1 MLLQDLHLGALPYL
15 ERYVNNGS
23 PSGFTTRY
31 TTSPDTSPFS
41 LKPFIH
47 PYVCAA
53 QDQSFINFG
62 RLPNFEGLSELR
74 GKNWLLIHPDM
85 KDEKIF
91 HGKNV
96 SLIPSTEI
104 GLIPT
109 ASGRTLELISSL
121 NRGYFK
127 LHYDGIIGRIPR
139 ELNFKKA
146 VAGPEISKLLVSL
159 IDQNKLD
166 SRLKLMRETGARV
179 FLGTTR
185 GKRKIEWGMVWRE
198 KDPYNVDFNKV
209 KYIIPVFSLF
219 ATDRLAKK
227 DKPLL
232 EQIIKLKGVPPVGYV
247 LEQLIFPMID
257 CYFNLIQQSGIQ
269 PEWHAQNLLVGFTE
283 DFTPVNF
290 IMRDLESMD
299 KDLTFMQMLNLKVE
313 FQSYPFKCIWK
324 DQWNYKIKHSFMYDY
339 KFGEYILQPLLNFLK
354 KSFEIETSC
363 LNLDIK
369 HYSKT
374 LINEFPKDFF
384 PKDWY
389 VFKKVLIDQSTDSRP
404 YVKKRNPKFRF

>member
-23 PSGFTTRY
+23 PSGFTRRY

-41 LKPFIH
+41 LIPFIH
-47 PYVCAA
+47 PYVCVA
-53 QDQSFINFG
+53 QDQSFIDFG
-62 RLPNFEGLSELR
+62 RLPAFENFSELR
-74 GKNWLLIHPDM
+74 GENWLLVHPDM
-85 KDEKIF
+85 KGKKIF
-91 HGKNV
+91 HRKHV
-96 SLIPSTEI
+96 SLVPSTEI
-104 GLIPT
+104 KLIPT

-139 ELNFKKA
+139 DLNVKKA

-166 SRLKLMRETGARV
+166 SRLTLMRETGARV
-179 FLGTTR
+179 FLGTTSR
-185 GKRKIEWGMVWRE
+185 NRKIEWGMVWRE
-198 KDPYNVDFNKV
+198 KDPYKIDFNNV

-219 ATDRLAKK
+219 AKDKLAKK

-232 EQIIKLKGVPPVGYV
+232 EQIIKLKGVPPAGYV

-257 CYFNLIQQSGIQ
+257 CYFNLINKSGIQ

-290 IMRDLESMD
+290 VMRDLESMD
-299 KDLTFMQMLNLKVE
+299 KDLTFMQMIKLKVR

-324 DQWNYKIKHSFMYDY
+324 GQWNYQIKHSFMYDY
-339 KFGEYILQPLLNFLK
+339 KFGEYILQPLLDFLE
-354 KSFEIETSC
+354 KSFDIKTSR
-363 LNLDIK
+363 LSLDIK
-369 HYSKT
+369 YYSKT
-374 LINEFPKDFF
+374 LIDQFPEDFF
-384 PKDWY
+384 PEEWY
-389 VFKKVLIDQSTDSRP
+389 VFKKVLIKQSTDKRP
-404 YVKKRNPKFRF
+404 YVKKLNPKFRF